1 MVLQTGGSLALSSVK
16 SEFYPD
22 DNPVNPYNWYNN
34 ITYGANWNNNDAAY
48 TPVISGSD
56 PTKQIQVTDGGT
68 YRYPYINFPNINY
81 QNTEQFTFTFE
92 MNVNSGTGDF
102 LNLNFGSCY
111 FNFQAFAGNSTQGV
125 NFYDCTGNI
134 AVRTTDLSW
143 NVNSWV
149 RVMIVYN
156 KGSINTWNLYI
167 NGKKIISYSDPNNA
181 RFLST
186 TSNTMTIK
194 GFNGTAT
201 FISYLRKFDLKQGLP
216 YTIVNPYTWYTD
228 MSYTNLAG
236 TFTPVQSGSDPNV
249 QVQLSNNIATN
260 GLQMLSYYNEFP
272 VHKNSFNLTF
282 QFNIGN
288 GSGNDFFVNFGQK
301 SPLDTDISL
310 GNCWRI
316 TGGTISGLSLIGP
329 GSNTPVAT
337 GTITWTKDAW
347 ITIVITYTKGIAETW
362 RVSCNG
368 TEYIKYSDLT
378 NQAWIDTV
386 DQNNNSGNYWGIGS
400 ASNTHYFYIRQVN
413 MVVLPSSSSNSQKLL
428 TPLNWYT
435 TLTSNI
441 RGTVEV
447 SDPIKWAS
455 LVTGATNTWG
465 SMNMYINMNSYSSF
479 CFTYEVYHGGGGD
492 YFDVRI
498 ENIKIRFM
506 IWSGYSNG
514 GFSGAGVYI
523 LNATDT
529 AVAYSSNITFLY
541 NAFAPIQIIYNN
553 STTNTFIISY
563 NGNVVLSYSAS
574 ISWPTSSYFEIGA
587 GSGGLGLFFACR
599 RLQFSYVPKAISL
612 SSLIGAGGI
621 SIGAGVQNTTSGGM
635 LVSSLYNKQA
645 SVLTNNSQLAIDQG
659 TYSMAPWNIY
669 ISDPS
674 TRWLWNTSSS
684 GNTATG
690 NIIVK
695 FQTTYTNTSL
705 NPISAILNVG
715 CDDICKVY
723 QNKALISLT
732 GDWNGIVSIIPN
744 ALTSNS
750 TAITG
755 YGTYIASASASAT
768 GQNGSSAYLAF
779 DSNTT
784 YWGEILPV
792 SYNSAGNY
800 IGSASTTVS
809 GVAYTGEWIQIQTP
823 TLQPLVTFN
832 LAGRQDQSLYLYRS
846 PNTIVVAGS
855 NDGTTWTLIDSR
867 SGIQTSAGLASYNAN
882 QNNLNSY
889 TYFRLVIRTIG
900 NTNAN
905 GPGGP
910 GIIDISEWQLF
921 TLSRPTPI
929 IIQPGPNVF
938 EFLATNVN
946 HNNPA
951 GINFNCLSTSGVLF
965 RSDNASTTAL
975 TNSSK
980 TTFDTVNRGSI
991 LPLNSLRKSY
1001 TCNGAYA
1008 LVNTNFSY
1016 TGPIVRIRASGGPN
1030 TGTTTDFYSDFKGNL
1045 IQQNDTG
1052 YNTLPAFLGGGTGYV
1067 TIWYDQS
1074 GNGRHATQS
1083 TAAYQPIIAWNTTEN
1098 AWCIDTQNSSTQY
1111 LFIPTGTIPVGTLNA
1126 PYSMFVK
1133 HGILR
1138 RTDYGAFVSGGIAS
1152 TNQMNELWYD
1162 NRGSRVYKNDWIAN
1176 IVDFGAG
1183 SVNTTGN
1190 LIGVTY
1196 DGANRRTYVNNTLTN
1211 TVASSGA
1218 TTSSAGNQYIG
1229 YSLNAGYMNGQM
1241 YHCYIFS
1248 TNIGNYSTG
1257 TGALNAIQDT
1267 AALTSLYNTM
1277 SLSKTI
1283 LNTSLTTVPVLDTI
1297 SSTTKSAC
1305 NAAYALVRLS
1315 MNYTGAT
1322 VNIRRSSDNST
1333 SDFYADI
1340 AGNLNTAINGS
1351 GTTFENWLQ
1360 GSIAYVVTW
1369 YDQSGKGN
1377 NATQSTAAYQPII
1390 NIKNL
1395 NTEYP
1400 YYIDTQSS
1408 NTQFFNIP
1416 SGTVP
1421 VGTLNAPYS
1430 FVVRHNTSV
1439 NTTSG
1444 TMIASGGW
1452 STNQNNTLRF
1462 GGDTNNAYTNY
1473 WYAND
1478 ITFGTYNQNGLGNQV
1493 AVTYNGSTQ
1502 NCYIN
1507 NILVKSVAHT
1517 GGTTAAGQQYLFKS
1531 VLAGE
1536 YFNGQMYYCY
1546 IFSSAIP
1553 DADRLKLT
1561 TV

>member
-1 MVLQTGGSLALSSVK
+1 MVLQTGGSLSLSSVK

-22 DNPVNPYNWYNN
+22 DNPVNSYNWYNN

-56 PTKQIQVTDGGT
+56 PTKQIQMTDNGT

-92 MNVNSGTGDF
+92 MNVNGGTGDY
-102 LNLNFGSCY
+102 LNFNFGSCY
-111 FNFQAFAGNSTQGV
+111 FNFVAYTGYGMQGV

-134 AVRTTDLSW
+134 AVRATDLSW

-156 KGSINTWNLYI
+156 KGCIDTWNLYI
-167 NGKKIISYSDPNNA
+167 NGKKIISYSDSNNA

-186 TSNTMTIK
+186 TDNTMKIK
-194 GFNGTAT
+194 GFNGAAT

-216 YTIVNPYTWYTD
+216 YTIVDPYTWYTD

-249 QVQLSNNIATN
+249 QVQLSNNTSTN
-260 GLQMLSYYNEFP
+260 NLQMLSYYNEFP
-272 VHKNSFNLTF
+272 VHKNSFSLTF

-288 GSGNDFFVNFGQK
+288 GNANDFFVNFGQK
-301 SPLDTDISL
+301 SPLETDISL

-316 TGGTISGLSLIGP
+316 IGGTVSGLQLVGP

-337 GTITWTKDAW
+337 GSITWTKNAW
-347 ITIVITYTKGIAETW
+347 YTLVITYTKGISETW
-362 RVSCNG
+362 RISCNNN
-368 TEYIKYSDLT
+368 EFIKYSDLA
-378 NQAWIDTV
+378 NQKWIDGA
-386 DQNNNSGNYWGIGS
+386 DQINNSGNYWGIGS
-400 ASNTHYFYIRQVN
+400 SSNTHYFYIRQVN

-435 TLTSNI
+435 TLTSDI
-441 RGTVEV
+441 RGTVEL
-447 SDPIKWAS
+447 SDPIKLAP
-455 LVTGATNTWG
+455 LVTGTANTDG
-465 SMNMYINMNSYSSF
+465 VMSMYINMNSYNSL
-479 CFTYEVYHGGGGD
+479 CFAYEVYHGTGGD
-492 YFDVRI
+492 YFSIRI
-498 ENIKIRFM
+498 ENIIISFM
-506 IWSGYSNG
+506 LWSGYSNG
-514 GFSGAGVYI
+514 GFSGAGVYVI
-523 LNATDT
+523 KANTGV

-541 NAFAPIQIIYNN
+541 NAFTPIQVIYNN

-563 NGNVVLSYSAS
+563 NGNVVLTYSDS
-574 ISWPTSSYFEIGA
+574 ISWPDSAYFEIRA
-587 GSGGLGLFFACR
+587 HSGIGLQLWLACR
-599 RLQFSYVPKAISL
+599 RLQLSYVPKAISL
-612 SSLIGAGGI
+612 SGLIGTGGI
-621 SIGAGVQNTTSGGM
+621 SIGSGVQNSTSGGM
-635 LVSSLYNKQA
+635 LLSSLYNKQA
-645 SVLTNNSQLAIDQG
+645 AVLTNNSQLAIDTG
-659 TYSMAPWNIY
+659 SWSNNIY
-669 ISDPS
+669 MSDAS
-674 TRWLWNTSSS
+674 TRWLWNTYGS
-684 GNTATG
+684 TG
-690 NIIVK
+690 GSTTPGDILVK
-695 FQTTYTNTSL
+695 FQTTYTNTST

-715 CDDICKVY
+715 CDDGCKVY
-723 QNKALISLT
+723 QNKALIAPMKGGWANVLQFPPS
-732 GDWNGIVSIIPN
+732 

-755 YGTYIASASASAT
+755 YGTYIASASAQT
-768 GQNGSSAYLAF
+768 VNEPVYRAF
-779 DSNTT
+779 DNNTGT
-784 YWGEILPV
+784 YWGEL
-792 SYNSAGNY
+792 STYNSSGNY
-800 IGSASTTVS
+800 TGSVSTTVS
-809 GVAYTGEWIQIQTP
+809 GVAYTGEWIQLQTP
-823 TLQPLVTFN
+823 TSQPLVTFS

-855 NDGTTWTLIDSR
+855 NDGSTWTLIDSR
-867 SGIQTSAGLASYNAN
+867 SGIQTSTGYANFNTN

-889 TYFRLVIRTIG
+889 TYFRLIVRTIG
-900 NTNAN
+900 NSTAA
-905 GPGGP
+905 GPGGSW
-910 GIIDISEWQLF
+910 IDISEWNLF
-921 TLSRPTPI
+921 TLNNPI
-929 IIQPGPNVF
+929 PVIIQPGPNVF
-938 EFLATNVN
+938 DFVGYNAN

-951 GINFNCLSTSGVLF
+951 GIYFNCLSTSGVLF
-965 RSDNASTTAL
+965 RSDNNSATAL

-1008 LVNTNFSY
+1008 LVYVNFSY
-1016 TGPIVRIRASGGPN
+1016 TGPVVSIRASGGPN
-1030 TGTTTDFYSDFKGNL
+1030 SGTTADFYVDSRGNL
-1045 IQQNDTG
+1045 MQNSVSR

-1067 TIWYDQS
+1067 TIWYDQT

-1098 AWCIDTQNSSTQY
+1098 AWCVDTQNSSSQY
-1111 LFIPTGTIPVGTLNA
+1111 LNLPTGTIPVGTLNA

-1138 RTDYGAFVSGGIAS
+1138 RTNYGGLVSGGLNS
-1152 TNQMNELWYD
+1152 TNQLNEVFYD
-1162 NRGSRVYKNDWIAN
+1162 NRTTNYWNAWFANDVA
-1176 IVDFGAG
+1176 FGTL
-1183 SVNTTGN
+1183 NTSGN
-1190 LIGVTY
+1190 MIGVTY

-1211 TVASSGA
+1211 TVVSTGG

-1229 YSLNAGYMNGQM
+1229 YSLNAGYMNGQI

-1248 TNIGNYSTG
+1248 TNIGNYSSG
-1257 TGALNAIQDT
+1257 SEALNAIQDT
-1267 AALTSLYNTM
+1267 TALTALHNTM
-1277 SLSKTI
+1277 TLSKSNSYGTC
-1283 LNTSLTTVPVLDTI
+1283 LTTVPVLDTI
-1297 SSTTKSAC
+1297 SSTSKSSC
-1305 NAAYALVRLS
+1305 NGAYALVRLS

-1351 GTTFENWLQ
+1351 GTSFENWLQ

-1390 NIKNL
+1390 NIATNAPY
-1395 NTEYP
+1395 TENV
-1400 YYIDTQSS
+1400 YYVDTQNSGA
-1408 NTQFFNIP
+1408 QFFNIP

-1421 VGTLNAPYS
+1421 TGTLNAPYS
-1430 FVVRHNTSV
+1430 FVLRHGNTNNIS
-1439 NTTSG
+1439 TG
-1444 TMIASGGW
+1444 TMIASGAFA
-1452 STNQNNTLRF
+1452 TNQCNTLRF
-1462 GGDTNNAYTNY
+1462 GNDTNNAYTNY

-1478 ITFGTYNQNGLGNQV
+1478 ITFGTSNQNGGGNQV

-1507 NILVKSVAHT
+1507 NTLVKSVAHT
-1517 GGTTAAGQQYLFKS
+1517 GATTAAGQQYLFRN
-1531 VLAGE
+1531 VAGAE

-1546 IFSSAIP
+1546 IFSNSIP